1 MPGVNLKQLGVE
13 PGVYVSFSPTTSLPT
28 GLVLNVLALIGR
40 GADTKIEKE
49 SIVKSAGPIDNL
61 SYTTTNSDF
70 ITTINDQYS
79 IIYKKGV
86 DFLVKDNNKIDWS
99 LNGSPIKATLI
110 TNVKSDFD
118 WSSLSNKSLTF
129 SINGASPTTVVF
141 GTISNIDDV
150 INSLNSSLGDY
161 IIASSVTIDGV
172 NQIKIIVKNLQTF
185 NYFVS
190 SSIEVLS
197 TNINDGLTLL
207 GWYDK
212 QTEWGS
218 KSPKEGNIFYVSYP
232 RQKIYPDDYQ
242 PKYFFSY
249 SQIVDEYG
257 EINVNDP
264 MSTSLSLGA
273 KIAFE
278 NNVSAL
284 LCVPLNPNLNDY
296 VGVKEALEKLKNYDC
311 SYIVPLTNNTN
322 ILTDLKN
329 HVDFM
334 SSLTERK
341 PRKAMFGLPEMSR
354 ESIISLAKSLNDMR
368 ITLVYPFIGKRTE
381 KNVTLILPSSFI
393 ACELAAK
400 RCAALLPSQ
409 PLLRNELV
417 SFEDINDTWTRTEK
431 NLVAGAGVTIV
442 EKVPNINV
450 MRVRDWLTTSQD
462 SLYANGEVVDV
473 IDYVMTR
480 VMNITE
486 GAFIGKPLTDE
497 IILLIYAFITNF
509 LESLVF
515 GGIISSYENLVVNR
529 NTTEPTQ
536 VDVSF
541 AIKPIFTL
549 KYIYI
554 NFTI

>member
-13 PGVYVSFSPTTSLPT
+13 PGVYVSFSPTTSLPS

-49 SIVKSAGPIDNL
+49 SITRGSGPIDNL
-61 SYTTTNSDF
+61 SYTTTDSDF

-99 LNGSPIKATLI
+99 LNGSPIKAILI
-110 TNVKSDFD
+110 SNVKSDFD

-150 INSLNSSLGDY
+150 INSLNNSLGNY

-172 NQIKIIVKNLQTF
+172 DQIKIVVKNFQTF

-197 TNINDGLTLL
+197 TGTNDGLTLL

-212 QTEWGS
+212 QIEWGS
-218 KSPKEGNIFYVSYP
+218 KSPKEGNVFYVSYP
-232 RQKIYPDDYQ
+232 RQKVYPDDYQ

-311 SYIVPLTNNTN
+311 TYIVPLTNNIN

-381 KNVTLILPSSFI
+381 KNVTLILPSPFI

-462 SLYANGEVVDV
+462 SLYTNGEVVDV
-473 IDYVMTR
+473 IDYVMIR

-515 GGIISSYENLVVNR
+515 GGIISSYENLVVSR

>member
-1 MPGVNLKQLGVE
+1 MPNLKQLGVE
-13 PGVYVSFSPTTSLPT
+13 PGVYVEYSPTTTLPS
-28 GLVLNVLALIGR
+28 GLFINVLALIGR

-49 SIVKSAGPIDNL
+49 EIVKVDGPIDNL
-61 SYTTTNSDF
+61 SYTTTDASF
-70 ITTINDQYS
+70 ITTINDQFS
-79 IIYKKGV
+79 NIYKVGM
-86 DFLVKDNNKIDWS
+86 DFVVKDNNKIDWS
-99 LNGSPIKATLI
+99 LSGNPIKATLI
-110 TNVKSDFD
+110 SNVNSTFN
-118 WSSLSNKSLTF
+118 WSSLTGKSLTF
-129 SINGASPTTVVF
+129 SINGASSVTIPF
-141 GTISNIDDV
+141 GSVSTIDDV
-150 INSLNSSLGDY
+150 ISTLNSSLGS
-161 IIASSVTIDGV
+161 IAIVSSVTIGGIA
-172 NQIKIIVKNLQTF
+172 QIQIVVKDFYTF

-190 SSIEVLS
+190 TSIEVLS
-197 TNINDGLTLL
+197 VGDSDGLSLL

-218 KSPKEGNIFYVSYP
+218 KEPKVGNTFYVSYP
-232 RQKIYPDDYQ
+232 RKKIYPDDYQ
-242 PKYFFSY
+242 PKYFFAY

-257 EINVNDP
+257 EIDTDNP
-264 MSTSLSLGA
+264 LSTSLSLGA

-284 LCVPLNPNLNDY
+284 LCVPLNPSLNDY

-311 SYIVPLTNNTN
+311 SYIVPLTNDKN
-322 ILTDLKN
+322 ILTDLKS

-341 PRKAMFGLPEMSR
+341 PRKAMFGLPEMDK
-354 ESIISLAKSLNDMR
+354 ESIISLAQSINDMR

-381 KNVTLILPSSFI
+381 GGIDIILPSSFI

-409 PLLRNELV
+409 PLLRAQLV
-417 SFEDINDTWTRTEK
+417 SFIDINDIWTRAEK
-431 NLVAGAGVTIV
+431 NMVAGAGVTII

-450 MRVRDWLTTSQD
+450 MRVRDWLTTAQ
-462 SLYANGEVVDV
+462 NGLHSSGEIVDI

-509 LESLVF
+509 LDGLISN
-515 GGIISSYENLVVNR
+515 GIINSYNNLVVKKNDQ
-529 NTTEPTQ
+529 EPTQ

-541 AIKPIFTL
+541 EIKPIFTL

-554 NFTI
+554 RFTI